1 MQTARALRQPLL
13 RCIAIGSLLASL
25 LIGCATPSK
34 ENPTTADQM
43 EPPPATEAPAPQ
55 PSTPVAAA
63 AKPQDSL
70 WQQDSDFGT
79 LFVSQKAL
87 RVGDIV
93 TVRIVES
100 SSAVNEATTTTGRD
114 SSIGITTEN
123 FFGLE
128 NETADWMFNP
138 FGELSA
144 NFESD
149 FEGDG
154 KTERSG
160 DLTAYITANVTEV
173 LPNGNLRIL
182 GNREVTINN
191 EKQFLYLSGVIRTKD
206 ISPKN
211 EILSTYIADAQIEY
225 SGQGVINDRQKPGWL
240 TSLLNVVWPF

>member
-13 RCIAIGSLLASL
+13 RCIAIGSLLAGL
-25 LIGCATPSK
+25 LLGCATPPK
-34 ENPTTADQM
+34 EIPTAANQM
-43 EPPPATEAPAPQ
+43 EPPTQAEALATLS
-55 PSTPVAAA
+55 STQAAA
-63 AKPQDSL
+63 DTPQDSL
-70 WQQDSDFGT
+70 WQQGSDFGT

-114 SSIGITTEN
+114 SSIGIKTEK

-128 NETADWMFNP
+128 NETADWVFNP
-138 FGELSA
+138 FGELGA
-144 NFESD
+144 QFESD

-225 SGQGVINDRQKPGWL
+225 SGKGVINDRQRPGWL

>member
-1 MQTARALRQPLL
+1 MQTEPGPKKSAYHYLVSSTLLVALLW
-13 RCIAIGSLLASL
+13 
-25 LIGCATPSK
+25 GCATAAK
-34 ENPTTADQM
+34 E
-43 EPPPATEAPAPQ
+43 EPDAVSPPAPAPVAVEVLPAAPPVQ
-55 PSTPVAAA
+55 TVSTVSGP
-63 AKPQDSL
+63 SL
-70 WQQDSDFGT
+70 WQQNSDFGT

-93 TVRIVES
+93 TIKIVES
-100 SSAVNEATTTTGRD
+100 SSAVNQATTTTGRD
-114 SSIGITTEN
+114 SSIGIKTEK

-128 NETADWMFNP
+128 NETADWKFNP
-138 FGELSA
+138 LGELSA

-149 FEGDG
+149 FEGEG
-154 KTERSG
+154 ATKRSG

-173 LPNGNLRIL
+173 LPNGNLRIE

-191 EKQFLYLSGVIRTKD
+191 EKQFIFLSGVIRTKD

-225 SGQGVINDRQKPGWL
+225 SGKGVVNDRQRPGWL

>member
-1 MQTARALRQPLL
+1 MQTATTARHPLL
-13 RCIAIGSLLASL
+13 RCIAIASLLAGL
-25 LIGCATPSK
+25 LLGCATAAK
-34 ENPTTADQM
+34 ENPDTANQTAQ
-43 EPPPATEAPAPQ
+43 PPVAEAPAPQ
-55 PSTPVAAA
+55 PPTQAATV
-63 AKPQDSL
+63 KPQDSL

-93 TVRIVES
+93 TVKIVES
-100 SSAVNEATTTTGRD
+100 SSAMNQATTTTGRD
-114 SSIGITTEN
+114 SSIGISTEK

-128 NETADWMFNP
+128 NETMDWMFNP

-149 FEGDG
+149 FEGEG
-154 KTERSG
+154 ATKRSG

-173 LPNGNLRIL
+173 LPNGNLKIL

-191 EKQFLYLSGVIRTKD
+191 EKQFIYLSGVIRTKD

-225 SGQGVINDRQKPGWL
+225 SGKGVVNDRQKPGWL